1 MTTAS
6 PLKAASSALPPEFFG
21 AEGDSDYAEKYQNAQ
36 NAEQKLMA
44 MLEQRNESRLSPSM
58 LALAGELLDPGR
70 TGSFGEALGRGAK
83 SYATMQGAED
93 KQLAD
98 NAMMQMQLRNMQ
110 LERAQQGQ
118 MAKMAA
124 PFVNGLLNNQTES
137 PVQLTQ
143 PAAAAPVASRQGQST
158 ITNPEAAAPEAETAI
173 APVPLATPTAATAP
187 AADQNLPS
195 LQEPTVMI
203 NNRPVNA
210 KTIAGLKMV
219 PATKAMGD
227 ALEFA
232 YKDKLDQ
239 MDREYK
245 ERQYKLESDKFALSK
260 EEAARSAIKVQ
271 PDYYV
276 DTTDPK
282 NPIVKPII
290 RQGEPDV
297 SINFPEFGGVKMDG
311 SKEDLV
317 MLRAARA
324 AKDAPKVKEIYDR
337 LRYGVREPT
346 ATTSEAPSAAM
357 DIEANKAA
365 QAKREAVS
373 KTTGETQAKETQ
385 TFLQND
391 STNRETVFTA
401 SRILQNAEK
410 NPQLYGI
417 LKKPGIGTA
426 LASFIKDR
434 GDAGQYAI
442 TKENL
447 EDFLRKA
454 NLKTTDEDLGEVA
467 KMSSDLA
474 RLHFNYRKMLLQGQ
488 GSVSDKEDQ
497 GISKI
502 QGTTSDPAL
511 FLINMA
517 QLTGRR
523 AQFDSDVAG
532 AFRKYNKTN
541 GNNNTLEDYRSD
553 PTSNYNK
560 LLSGYENWLTRTYK
574 LPGGLTPQTSTSV
587 APVSDSSLEAE
598 IERRKKEKGK

>member
-1 MTTAS
+1 MSTAS
-6 PLKAASSALPPEFFG
+6 PLKSASSLPPEFFG
-21 AEGDSDYAEKYQNAQ
+21 AGADSDYAEKYQNAKD
-36 NAEQKLMA
+36 AEQKLMS
-44 MLEQRNESRLSPSM
+44 MLEQRNEFRLSPSM

-93 KQLAD
+93 KQLAE

-118 MAKMAA
+118 IAKMAA
-124 PFVNGLLNNQTES
+124 PFVSGLLNNQAEP

-143 PAAAAPVASRQGQST
+143 PATAAPVASRQGQST
-158 ITNPEAAAPEAETAI
+158 ITNPEAEAPV

-187 AADQNLPS
+187 TADKNLPS

-239 MDREYK
+239 LDRDYK
-245 ERQYKLESDKFALSK
+245 ERTFKLDLDKFDLSK
-260 EEAARSAIKVQ
+260 QQAAREAIKTQ

-282 NPIVKPII
+282 NPKVVPLI
-290 RQGEPDV
+290 RQGEADV
-297 SINFPEFGGVKMDG
+297 EISFPEFGGVKLMG
-311 SKEDLV
+311 PKEDLV
-317 MLRAARA
+317 MLRAARNA
-324 AKDAPKVKEIYDR
+324 GDAPKVKQLYDR
-337 LRYGVREPT
+337 LRLGAREKTEAETLPP
-346 ATTSEAPSAAM
+346 ASDVETS
-357 DIEANKAA
+357 KAR
-365 QAKREAVS
+365 QAKAETVS

-391 STNRETVFTA
+391 STNREAVFTSA
-401 SRILQNAEK
+401 RILKNASE
-410 NPQLYGI
+410 NPTLYGI

-434 GDAGQYAI
+434 GEADQYSI

-447 EDFLRKA
+447 EDFLRKS
-454 NLKTTDEDLGEVA
+454 NFKTTDEDLGKVA
-467 KMSSDLA
+467 EMSSDLA
-474 RLHFNYRKMLLQGQ
+474 RLHFNYRKMLVQGQ
-488 GSVSDKEDQ
+488 GSVSDREDQ
-497 GISKI
+497 GISRI
-502 QGTTSDPAL
+502 QGTVSEPAT
-511 FLINMA
+511 FLMSMA

-532 AFRKYNKTN
+532 AFRKYNKG
-541 GNNNTLEDYRSD
+541 GNKTLEDFRSD
-553 PTSNYNK
+553 SNSSYNK

-574 LPGGLTPQTSTSV
+574 LPGGLTPQTSTST

-598 IERRKKEKGK
+598 IERRKKKGK